1 VAIAVAQA
9 SGARGFQI
17 QGLVAG
23 CVPHGVLLNSELH
36 LPVMTKAGGFGDE
49 NTLVEAIRFIEEKS
63 SE

>member
-1 VAIAVAQA
+1 MAIAVAQA
-9 SGARGFQI
+9 LGASGFQI
-17 QGLVAG
+17 QGQVAG

-49 NTLVEAIRFIEEKS
+49 NTLAEAIRFIEEKS